1 MVFLVLCDF
10 FGQIHSTSLNFN
22 LQIGLWA
29 KKHLVFVFV
38 SILMTMS
45 YMSLEI
51 FSFEWIQ
58 ILNGRK
64 VWQYH
69 RLSHHKIWA
78 TSIHISF
85 FEFHTNIYLYIFA
98 KIYYLFDFVCWHFL
112 YPQVLGM
119 TLGGTIMLL
128 IALYEHD
135 MKNIFHPGTE
145 NHSH

>member
-10 FGQIHSTSLNFN
+10 FGQIHSTSLNFS
-22 LQIGLWA
+22 LQIGLCA

-38 SILMTMS
+38 SIQMTMS

-58 ILNGRK
+58 ILNGTK

-78 TSIHISF
+78 TSIHIWF
-85 FEFHTNIYLYIFA
+85 LEFHTSA
-98 KIYYLFDFVCWHFL
+98 
-112 YPQVLGM
+112 
-119 TLGGTIMLL
+119 
-128 IALYEHD
+128 
-135 MKNIFHPGTE
+135 HPGTPMRDICDIFVIFVICDMCDMCWRE
-145 NHSH
+145 SLKRWLKKKKMKKERKSRS